1 MPGQDRTGPLGMGT
15 RTGKGMGTFAGP
27 QAGIFTGNGRAC
39 RGQERGFGRCGSSAM
54 AMTRNPEQVSKES
67 LAEQK
72 EFLQARLA
80 EVTAQLEKL

>member
-15 RTGKGMGTFAGP
+15 RTGKGMGTCAEP

-39 RGQERGFGRCGSSAM
+39 RGQGRGLGRCGNSAM
-54 AMTRNPEQVSKES
+54 IMTRSPKQASKES
-67 LAEQK
+67 LADQK

-80 EVTAQLEKL
+80 AVVAQLEKL